1 MTASVQPLQDERT
14 LPQTLP
20 AEVCS
25 GSLLDGR
32 DSTHFLESPNSS
44 NDQGAGQPFT
54 SLVIATV
61 QAPEECSGV
70 FPGLVWEKG
79 VVQPVPY
86 FAEMPENSP
95 LSPAR
100 NSGSLYSQPLHGGF

>member
-32 DSTHFLESPNSS
+32 DSTHFLESPNR
-44 NDQGAGQPFT
+44 GAGQPFT

-61 QAPEECSGV
+61 QAPEKCSGV
-70 FPGLVWEKG
+70 FPGLDWEKG
-79 VVQPVPY
+79 VVQPVPC

-95 LSPAR
+95 RHQPETLVPCTP
-100 NSGSLYSQPLHGGF
+100 SLYMEGSEAG